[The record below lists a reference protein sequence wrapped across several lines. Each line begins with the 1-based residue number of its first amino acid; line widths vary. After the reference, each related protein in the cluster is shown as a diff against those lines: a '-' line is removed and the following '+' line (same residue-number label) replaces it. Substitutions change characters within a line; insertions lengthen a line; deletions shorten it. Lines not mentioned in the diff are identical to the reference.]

1 MCGFWQYFPK
11 YFMKCT
17 DGAFSLDRIV
27 SVLITSYDFQ
37 VPWSLGQLFV
47 QESIWDNFVSRLR
60 ARVDRLRVGDA
71 FDHLADVGSPLTKD
85 IIADLTAVTSLAQKN
100 GLEVPVKKI

>member
-1 MCGFWQYFPK
+1 M
-11 YFMKCT
+11 
-17 DGAFSLDRIV
+17 DRIV
-27 SVLITSYDFQ
+27 SVVIAYDFQ

-60 ARVDRLRVGDA
+60 TRVGCLHVGDA

-85 IIADLTAVTSLAQKN
+85 IIADLTVVTSLAQKN
-100 GLEVPVKKI
+100 GLEVPVEKI

>member
-1 MCGFWQYFPK
+1 M
-11 YFMKCT
+11 
-17 DGAFSLDRIV
+17 DRIV

-47 QESIWDNFVSRLR
+47 QESIWENFVSRLR
-60 ARVDRLRVGDA
+60 TRVGRLRVGDA

-85 IIADLTAVTSLAQKN
+85 IIADLTVVTSLAEKN
-100 GLEVPVKKI
+100 GLEVPVKKKYECGILFL

>member
-1 MCGFWQYFPK
+1 
-11 YFMKCT
+11 
-17 DGAFSLDRIV
+17 
-27 SVLITSYDFQ
+27 
-37 VPWSLGQLFV
+37 LGQLFI

-60 ARVDRLRVGDA
+60 VRVGHLRVGEA

-85 IIADLTAVTSLAQKN
+85 IIATLTAATSVAQKN

>member
-1 MCGFWQYFPK
+1 M
-11 YFMKCT
+11 
-17 DGAFSLDRIV
+17 DRIV

-47 QESIWDNFVSRLR
+47 QESIWENFVSRLR
-60 ARVDRLRVGDA
+60 VRVGRLRVGDA

-85 IIADLTAVTSLAQKN
+85 IIADLTVVTTLAQKN
-100 GLEVPVKKI
+100 GLEVPVEKYECDILYL

>member
-1 MCGFWQYFPK
+1 LVK
-11 YFMKCT
+11 
-17 DGAFSLDRIV
+17 IV

-47 QESIWDNFVSRLR
+47 HESIWENFVSRLR
-60 ARVDRLRVGDA
+60 ERVGRLRVGDA

-85 IIADLTAVTSLAQKN
+85 IIADLTGATSLAQKN
-100 GLEVPVKKI
+100 GLEVPVEKYECDILYL